1 MSRQT
6 YRMEQSDM
14 DAILEIARHPSP
26 VMFLS
31 GGVPMGPSTQER
43 ANAVWKAM
51 ADRLG
56 FVWDTAE
63 DAGTGDPRDFTA
75 SASPEL
81 SRARTN

>member
-1 MSRQT
+1 
-6 YRMEQSDM
+6 
-14 DAILEIARHPSP
+14 
-26 VMFLS
+26 
-31 GGVPMGPSTQER
+31 MGPSTQER

-75 SASPEL
+75 SASPE
-81 SRARTN
+81 RREGQP